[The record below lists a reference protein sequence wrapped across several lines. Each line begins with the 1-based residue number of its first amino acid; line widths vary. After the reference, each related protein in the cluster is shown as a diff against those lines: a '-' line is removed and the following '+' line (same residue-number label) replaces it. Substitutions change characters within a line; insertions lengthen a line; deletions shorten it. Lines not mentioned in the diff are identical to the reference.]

1 MKGRLLSL
9 VLAALLAPALLGADV
24 RGARKTF
31 LRARVAVAE
40 GRFRE
45 ALDLYRRVLAEM
57 PDDAVVHYEYAQL
70 LRDLNVTDEAIEQAR
85 EAVRLDPSLPEAR
98 RLLGALE
105 LAGAGKDSARLD
117 RAIAQLQEAHKLSPS
132 DPATSATLA
141 RALLARGRPGDAAR
155 VLDEMPEAHMQPGL
169 MRLAA
174 EAQAKS
180 GRAKEAE
187 ALYQELLEADPADR
201 EIAAALV
208 DLYEDEDRFEDALRL
223 LQDLEKKDPE
233 NAGVS
238 ERIAIDLARAGRFDE
253 AEKRARSLAGKQ
265 PENRDVRRLL
275 AQVLFEKGDAA
286 AGEKILRDLLA
297 TDADDEGSR
306 KALVESVVRERRFT
320 DARGLLETA
329 RKKGSPDAGARTAEP
344 WPTVELGFIAL
355 LEKNYPEAKKTLE
368 PLALA
373 VSAGTVSAGTASGGS
388 PSAGTVSPG
397 TVSAGSARATRILL
411 GIARETE
418 DFAYGLARAQA
429 AAAADPSSAEWEAAV
444 AEFRQR
450 SGERARAEETLSKLA
465 ASTDV
470 ERVLAAADVYARL
483 KDYPSAARVAKDAVR
498 RFPESTEALF
508 RLGSSLERG
517 GQIPESEKTFQKLLS
532 LRPHDAQTMN
542 YLGYMWADR
551 GVRLEEARELLEK
564 AVAREPRNGA
574 FRDSLGWVYFR
585 LGRLEAAE
593 KNLREAHRTDPEDAT
608 IEEHLG
614 DLAEKQGNLARA
626 VEHWERALTLKPEEP
641 EKIRQKVQKQR
652 TQSSGKK

>member
-1 MKGRLLSL
+1 
-9 VLAALLAPALLGADV
+9 
-24 RGARKTF
+24 
-31 LRARVAVAE
+31 
-40 GRFRE
+40 
-45 ALDLYRRVLAEM
+45 
-57 PDDAVVHYEYAQL
+57 
-70 LRDLNVTDEAIEQAR
+70 
-85 EAVRLDPSLPEAR
+85 
-98 RLLGALE
+98 
-105 LAGAGKDSARLD
+105 
-117 RAIAQLQEAHKLSPS
+117 
-132 DPATSATLA
+132 
-141 RALLARGRPGDAAR
+141 
-155 VLDEMPEAHMQPGL
+155 

-174 EAQAKS
+174 EARAKS
-180 GRAKEAE
+180 GRGKEAE

-208 DLYEDEDRFEDALRL
+208 DLYEDQDRFDDALRL

-253 AEKRARSLAGKQ
+253 AEKRARALAGKR
-265 PENRDVRRLL
+265 PENREVRRLL

-286 AGEKILRDLLA
+286 GGEKILRDLLS
-297 TDADDEGSR
+297 TDGDDQGSR
-306 KALVESVVRERRFT
+306 KALVESLVRERRFT
-320 DARGLLETA
+320 DARALLEA
-329 RKKGSPDAGARTAEP
+329 GRKKGSADAGAKTAEP
-344 WPTVELGFIAL
+344 WPTVELGYIAF

-368 PLALA
+368 PFALTA
-373 VSAGTVSAGTASGGS
+373 PAGTASGGN
-388 PSAGTVSPG
+388 
-397 TVSAGSARATRILL
+397 ARATRILF

-418 DFAYGLARAQA
+418 DFVYGLARAQA
-429 AAAADPSSAEWEAAV
+429 AAAAEPGSVEWEAAV

-450 SGERARAEETLSKLA
+450 SGERPRAEEALSQLA
-465 ASTDV
+465 ASKDV

-483 KDYPSAARVAKDAVR
+483 KDYTSAARVAKDAVR

-652 TQSSGKK
+652 TQNSGKK

>member
-9 VLAALLAPALLGADV
+9 VLAALLTPVLLGADV

-45 ALDLYRRVLAEM
+45 ALDLYRRVLAEI

-117 RAIAQLQEAHKLSPS
+117 RAIAQLQEARKLSPS

-141 RALLARGRPGDAAR
+141 RALLARGRAGEAAR
-155 VLDEMPEAHMQPGL
+155 VLDEMPETHMQPGL

-174 EAQAKS
+174 EARAKS
-180 GRAKEAE
+180 GRGKEAE

-208 DLYEDEDRFEDALRL
+208 DLYEDEDRFDDALRL
-223 LQDLEKKDPE
+223 LQDLEKKEPE
-233 NAGVS
+233 NDGVS

-253 AEKRARSLAGKQ
+253 AEKRARALAGKR

-286 AGEKILRDLLA
+286 GGEKILRDLLS

-306 KALVESVVRERRFT
+306 KALVESLVRERRFT
-320 DARGLLETA
+320 DARAQLETA
-329 RKKGSPDAGARTAEP
+329 RKKGSADAGAKTAEP
-344 WPTVELGFIAL
+344 WPTVELGYIAFL
-355 LEKNYPEAKKTLE
+355 QKNYQEAKKTLE
-368 PLALA
+368 PLALT
-373 VSAGTVSAGTASGGS
+373 VSAGTVPAGTTSGGN
-388 PSAGTVSPG
+388 
-397 TVSAGSARATRILL
+397 ARATRILF

-429 AAAADPSSAEWEAAV
+429 AAAADTGSAEWEAAV

-450 SGERARAEETLSKLA
+450 SGEGPQAEEALSKLA
-465 ASTDV
+465 ASKDV
-470 ERVLAAADVYARL
+470 DRVLAAADVYARL
-483 KDYPSAARVAKDAVR
+483 KDYPSATRVAKDAVR

>member
-9 VLAALLAPALLGADV
+9 VLAALLTPALLGADV

-45 ALDLYRRVLAEM
+45 ALDLYRRVLAEI

-70 LRDLNVTDEAIEQAR
+70 LRDLNVTEEAIEQAR

-141 RALLARGRPGDAAR
+141 RALLARGRAGDAAR

-174 EAQAKS
+174 EARAKS
-180 GRAKEAE
+180 GRGKEAE

-253 AEKRARSLAGKQ
+253 AEKRARSLAGKR

-286 AGEKILRDLLA
+286 AGEKILRDLLS

-306 KALVESVVRERRFT
+306 KALVESLVRERRFT
-320 DARGLLETA
+320 DARALLETA
-329 RKKGSPDAGARTAEP
+329 RKKGSPDAGAKTAEP

-368 PLALA
+368 PLALT

-388 PSAGTVSPG
+388 PSAGTVSG
-397 TVSAGSARATRILL
+397 GSARATRILL

-450 SGERARAEETLSKLA
+450 SGERAPAEEALNKLA
-465 ASTDV
+465 ASKDV

-483 KDYPSAARVAKDAVR
+483 KDYPSAARVSKDAVR

-517 GQIPESEKTFQKLLS
+517 GQIPESEKTFQKLLL

>member
-9 VLAALLAPALLGADV
+9 VLAALLTPALLGADV

-45 ALDLYRRVLAEM
+45 ALDLYRRVLAEI

-85 EAVRLDPSLPEAR
+85 AAVRLDPSLPEAR

-141 RALLARGRPGDAAR
+141 RALLARGRAGDAAR
-155 VLDEMPEAHMQPGL
+155 ILDEMPEAQMQPGL

-174 EAQAKS
+174 EARAKS
-180 GRAKEAE
+180 GRGKEAE
-187 ALYQELLEADPADR
+187 SLYQELLEADPADR

-223 LQDLEKKDPE
+223 LRDLEKKDPE

-253 AEKRARSLAGKQ
+253 AEKLARSLAGKR

-286 AGEKILRDLLA
+286 AGEKILRDLLS
-297 TDADDEGSR
+297 TDGDDEGSR
-306 KALVESVVRERRFT
+306 KALVESLVRERRFT
-320 DARGLLETA
+320 DARALLETA
-329 RKKGSPDAGARTAEP
+329 RKKGSPDAGAKTAEP

-355 LEKNYPEAKKTLE
+355 LEKNYAEAKKTLE
-368 PLALA
+368 PLAL
-373 VSAGTVSAGTASGGS
+373 TVSAGTASV
-388 PSAGTVSPG
+388 GTA
-397 TVSAGSARATRILL
+397 SAGSARATRILL
-411 GIARETE
+411 GIARESE
-418 DFAYGLARAQA
+418 DFAYGLLRAQA

-450 SGERARAEETLSKLA
+450 LGERAQAEEALNKLA
-465 ASTDV
+465 ASGDV